1 MQRATLLIGA
11 LALVA
16 VGFAGGYFFRGDGTS
31 LGEVDRGTRVESV
44 PTPKSGEVSVA
55 TEYPLGE
62 SVRSAIG
69 NTTTV
74 HSYEPFEVEGC
85 PQCRPDAGMQFVS
98 VDVEFCA
105 GEEPTTS
112 APEIFHLEMADK
124 TRYDFG
130 SAGYPRKP
138 EFPFQGTVPPNECV
152 RGWISFQAPQNESPK
167 YVLFDS
173 SSLIRW
179 RIT

>member
-1 MQRATLLIGA
+1 MQRWILLAGG
-11 LALVA
+11 LALLL
-16 VGFAGGYFFRGDGTS
+16 VGFAGGYFMRGDGSAIGT
-31 LGEVDRGTRVESV
+31 VDRGTKVESV
-44 PTPKSGEVSVA
+44 PTPKSGEVSIA
-55 TEYPLGE
+55 TEYALGE
-62 SVRSAIG
+62 SVRSVVG

-74 HSYEPFEVEGC
+74 HAYEPFEVEGC
-85 PQCRPDAGMQFVS
+85 PQCLPDAGMQFVS
-98 VDVEFCA
+98 IDVEFCA
-105 GEEPTTS
+105 GEQQTTS
-112 APEIFHLEMADK
+112 TPVIFHLEMADK

-138 EFPFQGTVPPNECV
+138 EFPIEGTVPPNECV
-152 RGWISFQAPQNESPK
+152 RGWISYQAPQNETPV